1 MECNYR
7 RSSPKG
13 GGSSM
18 AITVQGYQVAL
29 RFADEPNTQ
38 VASQVKQALLGMY
51 LAAGK

>member
-7 RSSPKG
+7 RNSPKG
-13 GGSSM
+13 SHNSM

-29 RFADEPNTQ
+29 CFADEPNTQ
-38 VASQVKQALLGMY
+38 VAAQVKQALLGMY